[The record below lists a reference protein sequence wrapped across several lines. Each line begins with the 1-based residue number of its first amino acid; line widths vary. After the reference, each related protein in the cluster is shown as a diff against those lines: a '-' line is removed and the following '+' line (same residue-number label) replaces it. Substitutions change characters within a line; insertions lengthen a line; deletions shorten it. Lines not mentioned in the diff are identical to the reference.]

1 MPGYVVLQFSIIDRE
16 RFFREYVPPAVAT
29 LAQHGGR
36 FLASTE
42 DVTTLEGTA
51 PHERMTIIEFPS
63 REAARAWYDSAEYQ
77 RVIALRTGT
86 TNGSVYLLDGP
97 P

>member
-1 MPGYVVLQFSIIDRE
+1 MAGYVILEFSIHDRE

-42 DVTTLEGTA
+42 DVDALEGTA
-51 PHERMTIIEFPS
+51 PFERMTIIEFPS
-63 REAARAWYDSAEYQ
+63 PEAARNWYESSEYQ
-77 RVIALRTGT
+77 RVLGLRTGT
-86 TNGSVYLLDGP
+86 TTGSVYLVDGLP
-97 P
+97 